1 MMQKDI
7 MNILRLPNNKTI
19 SAQTA
24 YVAWT
29 LTVVVFIS
37 DRLSQYSYRIGGYD
51 GRCQQGPVED
61 HRPESSNH
69 TDKDPLAGCLMDL
82 AGILYWFNPL
92 VWRALREMLSDREI
106 ARGASCL
113 LASAGLQINFR
124 LPLLKIAV

>member
-1 MMQKDI
+1 MTEDA
-7 MNILRLPNNKTI
+7 NKGLLKT
-19 SAQTA
+19 TA
-24 YVAWT
+24 
-29 LTVVVFIS
+29 
-37 DRLSQYSYRIGGYD
+37 
-51 GRCQQGPVED
+51 
-61 HRPESSNH
+61 PESPNH

-124 LPLLKIAV
+124 LPLLKITG